1 MCAHT
6 RKRGAVLGDMFD
18 DVFAAARRGDEHAWY
33 TLYHD
38 LAGQLTGY
46 LAGSGALSPEDVASD
61 TLLQV
66 VRDLHRF
73 TGDEPAFRSWVF
85 TIAHHR
91 LIDQRRKDLVRPS
104 DATERETLE
113 RHCPTDTIEQELNER
128 FALDTVMPLLSLCT
142 DAQRDVLL
150 LRYIGD
156 VTLHD
161 VAEIIGKDYNT
172 VKALHRRGLDSL
184 RSKLFAY
191 AYPNDSLRT
200 LS

>member
-1 MCAHT
+1 M
-6 RKRGAVLGDMFD
+6 LGDLFD
-18 DVFAAARRGDEHAWY
+18 ETLAAARRGDEHAWHL
-33 TLYHD
+33 LYHD
-38 LAGQLTGY
+38 LAAQLTGY

-73 TGDEPAFRSWVF
+73 TGDETAFRSWVF
-85 TIAHHR
+85 TVAHHR

-104 DATERETLE
+104 DATDAATLE
-113 RHCPTDTIEQELNER
+113 RNTPSQTMDDALSER
-128 FALDTVMPLLSLCT
+128 FALDTVMPLLNLCT
-142 DAQRDVLL
+142 GTQRDVLL
-150 LRYIGD
+150 LRYIAD

-172 VKALHRRGLDSL
+172 VKALHRRGLDTL
-184 RSKLFAY
+184 RNKLFAD
-191 AYPNDSLRT
+191 AYPNDATRT

>member
-1 MCAHT
+1 
-6 RKRGAVLGDMFD
+6 VLGELFD

-104 DATERETLE
+104 DATERAALE
-113 RHCPTDTIEQELNER
+113 RHAPSDTMDKELSER
-128 FALDTVMPLLSLCT
+128 FALDTVMPLLDLCT
-142 DAQRDVLL
+142 NAQRDVLL

-156 VTLHD
+156 MSLQD

-172 VKALHRRGLDSL
+172 VKALHRRGLDML
-184 RSKLFAY
+184 RSKLFAT
-191 AYPNDSLRT
+191 AYPNGAIRT